1 MAKMF
6 YSLDEAAAK
15 LGKSEDEVQQ
25 MASSGQLQEF
35 RDGDRLMFKV
45 EQVDLLAGDGDDDD
59 IQLADD
65 LEPVGLDS
73 SGSSIGFSES
83 GDSAGFATSSDSGS
97 GTGASEASGISI
109 FDIDETD
116 EADPSAATVMTSTS
130 GGTTPD
136 FSVDPAS
143 SGSGLLDLTREPD
156 DTSLGADLMQD
167 VYSGD
172 DSVAGTDVPAGGA
185 LFEDTGVDTGNEAAT
200 APMPMAAAAIDGAGS
215 GLFGGVAFG
224 MSLSLLAVV
233 ALVILALQNGAA
245 PVLEIVRANHLAIA
259 GGMLGAVIV
268 FGLIGWA
275 IGRKG

>member
-6 YSLDEAAAK
+6 YSLDEAASR
-15 LGKSEDEVQQ
+15 LGKSTDEVQQ

-45 EQVDLLAGDGDDDD
+45 EQVDLLAGDGDDD
-59 IQLADD
+59 IRLAED

-73 SGSSIGFSES
+73 SGSSIGFSDAGNDDSS
-83 GDSAGFATSSDSGS
+83 GGSAGFSSP
-97 GTGASEASGISI
+97 SEASGISI

-172 DSVAGTDVPAGGA
+172 DTSAGDVPAGGA
-185 LFEDTGVDTGNEAAT
+185 LFEDTGVDTGTESTAV
-200 APMPMAAAAIDGAGS
+200 APMPMAAVAVDGAAS
-215 GLFGGVAFG
+215 GLFGGIALG
-224 MSLSLLAVV
+224 MSLSLLAAV
-233 ALVILALQNGAA
+233 ALVMLALLGGAE
-245 PVLEIVRANHLAIA
+245 PVLETVASNHMAIA
-259 GGMLGAVIV
+259 GGMLGAIV
-268 FGLIGWA
+268 LFGVIGWVF
-275 IGRKG
+275 GRKGS